1 VPALVSLGYVAWL
14 ATLVG
19 YGLWGMLIRRHGASA
34 IAPYSLLVPVFGMS
48 SSALVLHENLSG
60 TRIAAAALVIVG
72 IALTSVFGRRTTGRP
87 SGPPANR
94 YGAPHDV
101 R

>member
-1 VPALVSLGYVAWL
+1 MSLLHVAWL

-19 YGLWGMLIRRHGASA
+19 YGLWGVLIRRYGASA
-34 IAPYSLLVPVFGMS
+34 VAPYSLLVPVFGMS
-48 SSALVLHENLSG
+48 SSALLLHEELSG
-60 TRIAAAALVIVG
+60 LRICAAALVVVG
-72 IALTSVFGRRTTGRP
+72 IALTSVFGRKATGRQRL
-87 SGPPANR
+87 SPANR